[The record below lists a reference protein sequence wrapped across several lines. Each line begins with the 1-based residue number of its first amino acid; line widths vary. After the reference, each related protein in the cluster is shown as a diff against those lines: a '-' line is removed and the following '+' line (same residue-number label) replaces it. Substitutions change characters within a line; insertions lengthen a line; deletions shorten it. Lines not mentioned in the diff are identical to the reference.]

1 MFFIKHYFEFEKIME
16 KEGPFYQEKEWI
28 NSSLYNKIYGNIKN
42 LLYNLQSPDY
52 KNVKN
57 IILNFIEQNLGNIHV
72 KNFIQPKKDRLFLM
86 FLYNLCQD
94 KILDNPILE
103 QLIKNN
109 SINSIKDADSLF
121 VFLIKKEKINPNK
134 QKCPKNK
141 QEMTNKES
149 FTLST
154 KSEKEYQEILL
165 NYPDICNNIKQ
176 MTIQILTSLS
186 FSGSKIP
193 TTPIKFKHFVAS
205 FIYNQKFTKLVK
217 EKLKLDYDKISKT
230 ITEGIIID
238 FIKMG
243 IVFFPTDNKIQYFL
257 NVIEREKY
265 RLTSSNYQ
273 QESNTFSNYT
283 VSNLSV

>member
-1 MFFIKHYFEFEKIME
+1 ME
-16 KEGPFYQEKEWI
+16 KERPFYQEKELI

-42 LLYNLQSPDY
+42 LLYNLQSPEY

-57 IILNFIEQNLGNIHV
+57 IILNFIEQNLENINV
-72 KNFIQPKKDRLFLM
+72 KSYIQPKKDRLFLM

-109 SINSIKDADSLF
+109 IINSIQDADSLF
-121 VFLIKKEKINPNK
+121 LFLIKKDKINPNK
-134 QKCPKNK
+134 QKCNKSK
-141 QEMTNKES
+141 QETTNKEN

-165 NYPDICNNIKQ
+165 NYPEICNSIKN

-205 FIYNQKFTKLVK
+205 FINNQKFIKLVK
-217 EKLKLDYDKISKT
+217 EKLKLNYDKISKT

-243 IVFFPTDNKIQYFL
+243 IVFFPTDNKIQYYL

-265 RLTSSNYQ
+265 RLTYSNYH
-273 QESNTFSNYT
+273 QESNTFSSYT

>member
-1 MFFIKHYFEFEKIME
+1 ME
-16 KEGPFYQEKEWI
+16 KERPFYHEKELL
-28 NSSLYNKIYGNIKN
+28 NSPLYHKIYGNIKN
-42 LLYNLQSPDY
+42 LLYNLQSPEY

-57 IILNFIEQNLGNIHV
+57 IILNFIEQNLENIHV
-72 KNFIQPKKDRLFLM
+72 KSFTQPKKDRLFLM

-103 QLIKNN
+103 QLIKN
-109 SINSIKDADSLF
+109 STINSIQDADSLF
-121 VFLIKKEKINPNK
+121 LFLIKKEKINPNK
-134 QKCPKNK
+134 QKCSKSK
-141 QEMTNKES
+141 QENTNKEI

-154 KSEKEYQEILL
+154 KSEKEYQDILL
-165 NYPDICNNIKQ
+165 NYPEICNSIKH

-193 TTPIKFKHFVAS
+193 TTPIKFKHFIAS
-205 FIYNQKFTKLVK
+205 FINNQKFIKLVK

-243 IVFFPTDNKIQYFL
+243 IVFFPTDNKIQYYL

-265 RLTSSNYQ
+265 RLTYSNYQ
-273 QESNTFSNYT
+273 QESNTFSSYT